1 MAERQRKIVPEALPE
16 GFAVSPFNAVI
27 LALDSDAKGCKTN
40 LFTLFSEAKARGESV
55 REHEK
60 GVPFLYYNWNKYVN
74 RNNPD
79 DVISGRHIRNCR
91 NRTNNSTRE

>member
-1 MAERQRKIVPEALPE
+1 M
-16 GFAVSPFNAVI
+16 
-27 LALDSDAKGCKTN
+27 
-40 LFTLFSEAKARGESV
+40 

-79 DVISGRHIRNCR
+79 DVITKEAIAELAQQFNQLYK
-91 NRTNNSTRE
+91 